1 MALRDD
7 NINATLNINGS
18 PARAEM
24 TKLSE
29 DTDRLRQ
36 RNRELELGMKKLE
49 AQGKKDTEVYRQYSQ
64 ELQQNQRTIQ
74 GNNRRQRELNQS
86 LQLTEKTVAEL
97 RREARQLRLQL
108 DNMIPDDPR
117 RRQLEEQPGAIT
129 GRMRELQGASNQVSG
144 SLKTVS
150 VAMLA
155 VIALKVAEKLK
166 EWVGA
171 AIEFTK
177 KGIEMARSTQ
187 GIRLSFNRFAGS
199 DDLKKLR
206 VETKVLCL
214 PPNFFH

>member
-1 MALRDD
+1 
-7 NINATLNINGS
+7 
-18 PARAEM
+18 
-24 TKLSE
+24 
-29 DTDRLRQ
+29 
-36 RNRELELGMKKLE
+36 
-49 AQGKKDTEVYRQYSQ
+49 
-64 ELQQNQRTIQ
+64 
-74 GNNRRQRELNQS
+74 
-86 LQLTEKTVAEL
+86 VAEL
-97 RREARQLRLQL
+97 RREARQLRLQP
-108 DNMIPDDPR
+108 DSMIPDDPR

-150 VAMLA
+150 AAMLA
-155 VIALKVAEKLK
+155 VVALKVAEKLK
-166 EWVGA
+166 ERAGA

-187 GIRLSFNRFAGS
+187 GIRLAFNRFAGS